1 MYNLLKFIKSVIPF
15 LSVIILWRLTHNFWN
30 PGGILAI
37 IPIFYCSF
45 VKPVKYFNW
54 FALIFCFL
62 IDYNF
67 DTKLFWTCVYCVLYA
82 INEFQ
87 TFTDLSR
94 LDKNAIN
101 AFMVVFG
108 FSLFLIT
115 IFHINWTVLIRVIWI
130 FVLCTLLYIPITNCI
145 KRLSK

>member
-1 MYNLLKFIKSVIPF
+1 M
-15 LSVIILWRLTHNFWN
+15 
-30 PGGILAI
+30 AI
-37 IPIFYCSF
+37 SR
-45 VKPVKYFNW
+45 
-54 FALIFCFL
+54 
-62 IDYNF
+62 NF

-115 IFHINWTVLIRVIWI
+115 IFHINWIVLIRVIWI
-130 FVLCTLLYIPITNCI
+130 FVLCALLYIPITDFI